1 MTASVSARA
10 EIDIAAGEREVWTVI
25 ADIGAWP
32 TWNPAVREA
41 VFGGELEA
49 GARFRFSTAFG
60 SIKCR
65 LSEVDAPRTLAWT
78 GRLLSVRERQA
89 WQLAPNAT
97 GTHVSIES
105 SLSGIGARLFRRR
118 LQERLD
124 GELDATVQLLKLE
137 AEVRST
143 EDRELAARDAPADG

>member
-1 MTASVSARA
+1 MTAPVSARA
-10 EIDIAAGEREVWTVI
+10 EIDIVTSEREVWTVI

-41 VFGGELEA
+41 VFDGELEA

-65 LSEVDAPRTLAWT
+65 LSEVDAPRTLAWN
-78 GRLLSVRERQA
+78 GRLLSVRERQT
-89 WQLAPNAT
+89 WRLEPNAL
-97 GTHVSIES
+97 GTHVTIES

-143 EDRELAARDAPADG
+143 EEHELAAGGAPGDG